1 MMAVQLIEHIQAA
14 GLKEEGILRI
24 PGSVTRVKVCGCV
37 LSNNLH
43 YNVVFFWNGLLFEN
57 FEEPQNVRKF
67 MRVRIISDIS
77 YKKPQKVNTKCDLVE
92 QFVGVHVVKLLD
104 TTSKQ

>member
-1 MMAVQLIEHIQAA
+1 LFELLLNASMMAVQLIEHIQAA

-43 YNVVFFWNGLLFEN
+43 YNVVFFLER
-57 FEEPQNVRKF
+57 PAV
-67 MRVRIISDIS
+67 
-77 YKKPQKVNTKCDLVE
+77 
-92 QFVGVHVVKLLD
+92 
-104 TTSKQ
+104 

>member
-43 YNVVFFWNGLLFEN
+43 YNVVFFLER
-57 FEEPQNVRKF
+57 PAV
-67 MRVRIISDIS
+67 
-77 YKKPQKVNTKCDLVE
+77 
-92 QFVGVHVVKLLD
+92 
-104 TTSKQ
+104 